1 MTFDDIER
9 VELAHAPTPLE
20 PMERLQAT
28 LGGPRI
34 WIKRDDCTG
43 LATGG
48 NKTRKLEYLIADAEA
63 QGADS
68 VITFGALQSNHARQT
83 AAACAR
89 RGLICDLILVPVVA
103 RTEDDYPRNGNLL
116 LDHLLGARIHRVAEG
131 EDARSMLERVRAERA
146 ATGHRCAVIPTGGS
160 NAVGAL
166 GYVRCALEIA
176 RTCRDRGMF
185 PSALVHATSSGG
197 TQAGLLAGLRLAG
210 LTTRV
215 LGVNVYTPDT
225 ASLAATVSR
234 LTDEVLARIAP
245 GMTAGPGAV
254 EVEDGQLGDGY
265 GMPTPGM
272 VEAVELVA
280 RTEGILL
287 DPVYS
292 GKAMAGLLAMVRR
305 GAFAEDDDLVFIHTG
320 GTAAL
325 SAYTGAFVD

>member
-1 MTFDDIER
+1 MTFDDIAR

-63 QGADS
+63 QGADT
-68 VITFGALQSNHARQT
+68 VLTFGALQSNHARQT

-89 RGLICDLILVPVVA
+89 RGLGCDLILTPAVA
-103 RTEDDYPRNGNLL
+103 RTRDDYPRNGNLL

-131 EDARSMLERVRAERA
+131 EEASDVLERVQA
-146 ATGHRCAVIPTGGS
+146 AHAAAGRHCALIPTGGS

-176 RTCRDRGMF
+176 ATCRERNLF
-185 PSALVHATSSGG
+185 PSALVHATSTGG

-225 ASLAATVSR
+225 AGLVATVGR
-234 LTDEVLARIAP
+234 LTGEVLARIVP
-245 GMTAGPGAV
+245 GMTAGAGAV
-254 EVEDGQLGDGY
+254 EVEDGHLGEGY
-265 GMPTPGM
+265 GIPTAGM

-292 GKAMAGLLAMVRR
+292 GKAMAGLLALVRR
-305 GAFAEDDDLVFIHTG
+305 GAFAEDDDLVFVHTG